1 MNRYILYL
9 IIIFFANNS
18 FSQSNFVFLCDTDY
32 FELNSN
38 LLNLRN
44 NKNSYKPTFEL
55 RIWYSNGSVIPHT
68 DYLINLIYND
78 NKWEGFSYTFLHKN
92 KIKTNCFKIQ
102 NVNFDSLFIILINNN
117 LLNLPKQGALKY
129 RAFEEKESDLIIMD
143 GTNYRFE
150 LITPYCR
157 RRYEYYCPQEY
168 AKHYNYIEYKNVVNI
183 LNKLLLLID
192 DKSGSH

>member
-1 MNRYILYL
+1 MKKFIFYIA
-9 IIIFFANNS
+9 IIFFANNS
-18 FSQSNFVFLCDTDY
+18 FSQTNFTFLCDTDY
-32 FELNSN
+32 VVLKSH

-44 NKNSYKPTFEL
+44 NKISYNPDFEL
-55 RIWYSNGSVIPHT
+55 RIWFSNGSGLPHK

-78 NKWEGFSYTFLHKN
+78 KKWEGFYYTFLHKN
-92 KIKTNCFKIQ
+92 KIKTSCFKIQ
-102 NVNFDSLFIILINNN
+102 NINYDSLFIVLKNNN
-117 LLNLPKQGALKY
+117 LLNLPNQNVLKY

-168 AKHYNYIEYKNVVNI
+168 AKHYNYIEYRNVVNI
-183 LNKLLLLID
+183 LNNLLILIG
-192 DKSGSH
+192 DKSGFQ